1 MKKGCSI
8 GVFVLGIVMLCASA
22 AITVLGA
29 VGMGRRAA
37 EPHGPCFSGKM
48 SRKNG

>member
-1 MKKGCSI
+1 MRQHPDLIIEVMNMKKGCSI

-29 VGMGRRAA
+29 VGMGRRA
-37 EPHGPCFSGKM
+37 
-48 SRKNG
+48 R

>member
-1 MKKGCSI
+1 MRRHPDLIIEVMNMKKGRSI

-29 VGMGRRAA
+29 VGMGRRA
-37 EPHGPCFSGKM
+37 
-48 SRKNG
+48 R